1 MRPGGTRRSPGQTP
15 LGTRRGNRVVREEF
29 RGILL
34 AGADP
39 ALPAPRRLPR
49 PSPDNDPFRGLRSP
63 CHGASPIRDG
73 TVRALAV
80 PILPTSR
87 RERRRLRSRGRRLQ
101 DGGAIA
107 PHCPFLMQGPSPVLA
122 SPGGQASRW
131 LVVLFEVPLAP
142 APLLLPRSPLVL
154 PPATPGEELRPV
166 APVPWP
172 PLLLP
177 LPWPPLLLPP
187 PWPAANALPAR
198 PRLKPVTPA
207 VPARPSA
214 RQETPATRSLRMD
227 VLRSR
232 TRTAERAPV
241 RPSRAA
247 VRTFSARDEAT
258 RRRRNGSA
266 DSVRAFGRNRSID
279 PLPRRSSGTKEVI
292 KASERSPLPC
302 RCPTYRKVTAHPRC
316 SRG

>member
-122 SPGGQASRW
+122 VPGGQASRW
-131 LVVLFEVPLAP
+131 LVVLFEVPLTP

-172 PLLLP
+172 ALLLP
-177 LPWPPLLLPP
+177 LLL

-241 RPSRAA
+241 RPSRTA

-266 DSVRAFGRNRSID
+266 DPAHAFGRNRSVD
-279 PLPRRSSGTKEVI
+279 PLPRRSSGTKNLFESAYRAGRGS
-292 KASERSPLPC
+292 AS
-302 RCPTYRKVTAHPRC
+302 
-316 SRG
+316 G

>member
-1 MRPGGTRRSPGQTP
+1 
-15 LGTRRGNRVVREEF
+15 
-29 RGILL
+29 
-34 AGADP
+34 
-39 ALPAPRRLPR
+39 
-49 PSPDNDPFRGLRSP
+49 
-63 CHGASPIRDG
+63 
-73 TVRALAV
+73 
-80 PILPTSR
+80 
-87 RERRRLRSRGRRLQ
+87 
-101 DGGAIA
+101 
-107 PHCPFLMQGPSPVLA
+107 MQGPSPVLTV
-122 SPGGQASRW
+122 PGGQASRW
-131 LVVLFEVPLAP
+131 LVVLFEVPLTP

-172 PLLLP
+172 ALP
-177 LPWPPLLLPP
+177 LPLL

-214 RQETPATRSLRMD
+214 RQETQATRSLRTD

-247 VRTFSARDEAT
+247 VRTFSARGEAT

-266 DSVRAFGRNRSID
+266 APARAFGRNRSID
-279 PLPRRSSGTKEVI
+279 PLPRRG
-292 KASERSPLPC
+292 
-302 RCPTYRKVTAHPRC
+302 
-316 SRG
+316 

>member
-1 MRPGGTRRSPGQTP
+1 MTTSAVHRRRPRISTTSADATPWPIHSLGKSPFSPG
-15 LGTRRGNRVVREEF
+15 R
-29 RGILL
+29 
-34 AGADP
+34 
-39 ALPAPRRLPR
+39 
-49 PSPDNDPFRGLRSP
+49 
-63 CHGASPIRDG
+63 HGARTTRDG
-73 TVRALAV
+73 TLRAVAV
-80 PILPTSR
+80 PAIPTSR
-87 RERRRLRSRGRRLQ
+87 REGWRLRSRGRRLQ
-101 DGGAIA
+101 DGRAIA
-107 PHCPFLMQGPSPVLA
+107 PHCPFLMQGPSPVLTV
-122 SPGGQASRW
+122 PGGQASRW

-172 PLLLP
+172 ALPLP
-177 LPWPPLLLPP
+177 LPWPALLLPLL

-247 VRTFSARDEAT
+247 VRTFSARGEAT

-266 DSVRAFGRNRSID
+266 DPARAFGRNRSID
-279 PLPRRSSGTKEVI
+279 PLPRRGSGTKEVI
-292 KASERSPLPC
+292 KAGERSPLPC
-302 RCPTYRKVTAHPRC
+302 RCPTYRKRLPNNAGCRSYLRHRLRAV
-316 SRG
+316 RGRQTEIYIPSGRK